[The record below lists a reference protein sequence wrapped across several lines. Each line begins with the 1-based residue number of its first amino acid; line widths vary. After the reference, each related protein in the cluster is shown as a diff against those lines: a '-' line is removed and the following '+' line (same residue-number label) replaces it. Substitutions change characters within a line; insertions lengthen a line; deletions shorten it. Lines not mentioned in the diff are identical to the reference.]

1 MTNSV
6 VFSFN
11 MSKNLKVSRKSGQVD
26 ILVYALVSKLTPK
39 LWRIRESNP

>member
-11 MSKNLKVSRKSGQVD
+11 MSKN
-26 ILVYALVSKLTPK
+26 IEVYCKFCKWADLLAHTH
-39 LWRIRESNP
+39 L